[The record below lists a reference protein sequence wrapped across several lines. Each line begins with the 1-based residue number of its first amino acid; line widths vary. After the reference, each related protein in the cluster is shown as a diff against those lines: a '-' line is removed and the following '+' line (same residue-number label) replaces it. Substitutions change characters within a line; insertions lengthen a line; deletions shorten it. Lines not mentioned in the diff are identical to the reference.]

1 MGSAMAEAA
10 RDGAAAKGPG
20 DEPGGVTVV
29 IPAYNEE
36 RGLGPVLEQLRA
48 VLAAGDV
55 PWEILVVDD
64 GSTDGTAAAARGHDG
79 VRVVAH
85 RANRG
90 YGAAVKTG
98 IRRARHDVICITDAD
113 GTYPAEWI
121 PKLAARVLG
130 GEADMAVGARTGKNV
145 AIPLVRRP
153 AKWVIG
159 KLANMAAGEP
169 IPDIN
174 SGLRAFRRST
184 ALRFFNLLPD
194 GFSLTTTLT
203 LAMATNGYAIEY
215 EPIDYRARVGRS
227 KIRPIRDTL
236 AFFQLILRT
245 ALYFA
250 PLRVFLPLA
259 SLLLLAAVGWA
270 LASRFLLGQLADV
283 STMVI
288 AIGAVQVAV
297 VGLLAELVNRRL
309 PNYRRDE
316 GRDP

>member
-1 MGSAMAEAA
+1 MGSTMAKA
-10 RDGAAAKGPG
+10 DHVGGAAPVRH
-20 DEPGGVTVV
+20 DEPGGLSVV

-36 RGLGPVLEQLRA
+36 RGLGPVLEQIGA
-48 VLAAGDV
+48 VLAGAAF

-64 GSTDGTAAAARGHDG
+64 GSTDGTAAAAAGRAG

-98 IRRARHDVICITDAD
+98 IRQARHEVVCITDAD

-130 GEADMAVGARTGKNV
+130 GEADMAVGSRTGKKV

-153 AKWVIG
+153 AKWFIG
-159 KLANMAAGEP
+159 KLANLVAGEP

-174 SGLRAFRRST
+174 SGLRAFRRSL

-194 GFSLTTTLT
+194 GFSLTTTIT
-203 LAMATNGYAIEY
+203 LAMTTNGYAIEY
-215 EPIDYRARVGRS
+215 EPIDYHPRVGRS
-227 KIRPIRDTL
+227 KIRPVRDTL
-236 AFFQLILRT
+236 AFLQLILRT

-250 PLRVFLPLA
+250 PLRIFLPLA
-259 SLLLLAAVGWA
+259 ALMLLAAVGWA
-270 LASRFLLGQLADV
+270 LASRFLLGELADV

-309 PNYRRDE
+309 PNYWRDE
-316 GRDP
+316 G